1 MFWNTGLYYYYR
13 LHGGTFLGLSQE
25 DEPNATLLLPGEK
38 GAVELCPVL
47 RGFTRYNT
55 NWDAAA
61 RLSVTLERPFTL
73 RVKPENDLRPGM
85 RPLLKALDAGAEL
98 MEMDTQLSMDYGY
111 PELRKR
117 PIKASE
123 PAFAKWIF
131 QSEGLRQL
139 LSHMPDMSIQICPL
153 GPDSREHVVAARM
166 HMEWLNEPQWSG
178 EELTPRQQGERCRDA
193 GLFDQLDALVSLARE
208 AARAVT
214 QWPMPV
220 ETK

>member
-1 MFWNTGLYYYYR
+1 MFWNTGLYYYYQI
-13 LHGGTFLGLSQE
+13 HGGTFLGLSQE

-111 PELRKR
+111 QESASALSR
-117 PIKASE
+117 PVS
-123 PAFAKWIF
+123 P
-131 QSEGLRQL
+131 
-139 LSHMPDMSIQICPL
+139 PL
-153 GPDSREHVVAARM
+153 PNGSFRARGCG
-166 HMEWLNEPQWSG
+166 S
-178 EELTPRQQGERCRDA
+178 C
-193 GLFDQLDALVSLARE
+193 
-208 AARAVT
+208 
-214 QWPMPV
+214 
-220 ETK
+220 

>member
-1 MFWNTGLYYYYR
+1 MFWNTGLYYYYQ
-13 LHGGTFLGLSQE
+13 LHGGIFLGLSQE

-38 GAVELCPVL
+38 RAVELCPIF
-47 RGFTRYNT
+47 RSFTRYNT

-117 PIKASE
+117 PVKASE
-123 PAFAKWIF
+123 PAFAKWVF
-131 QSEGLRQL
+131 QGEGLRQL
-139 LSHMPDMSIQICPL
+139 LSRMPDMSIQICPL

-178 EELTPRQQGERCRDA
+178 EELTPQQQGERCRDA

-220 ETK
+220 ETR

>member
-1 MFWNTGLYYYYR
+1 MIWNTGLYYYYR
-13 LHGGTFLGLSQE
+13 LRGGTFLGLHEE
-25 DEPNATLLLPGEK
+25 DEPNATLFLPGEK

-61 RLSVTLERPFTL
+61 RTSVTLERPFTL

-98 MEMDTQLSMDYGY
+98 MELDTQLSMDYGY

-123 PAFAKWIF
+123 PAFAKWVF

-139 LSHMPDMSIQICPL
+139 LENQPDMSIQVCPL
-153 GPDSREHVVAARM
+153 GPDSREHVVAARLR
-166 HMEWLNEPQWSG
+166 MEWLNEPQWNG
-178 EELTPRQQGERCRDA
+178 EVPAPARQMESCQEA
-193 GLFDQLDALVSLARE
+193 GLFDQLDVLVALAQE
-208 AARAVT
+208 TARALT

-220 ETK
+220 ATR